1 MPTKNLRVAAATFV
15 QQLQAK
21 VQRLTD
27 EVTTLDVSTYAVSKP
42 QFVSVIDA
50 ADDGT
55 IAALDARLSTADA
68 AHVNR
73 RGFTQVAFACD
84 LASCTQ
90 TGRTDDVEPT
100 VAAMHESA
108 VDGAL
113 AGREAVLD
121 VGYEVLRA
129 YG

>member
-1 MPTKNLRVAAATFV
+1 VVDVAN
-15 QQLQAK
+15 
-21 VQRLTD
+21 D
-27 EVTTLDVSTYAVSKP
+27 SS
-42 QFVSVIDA
+42 I
-50 ADDGT
+50 ADS
-55 IAALDARLSTADA
+55 L
-68 AHVNR
+68 HVKR
-73 RGFTQVAFACD
+73 CGFTQVAFACD

-90 TGRTDDVEPT
+90 TGRTDDVESAVAT
-100 VAAMHESA
+100 VHELA

>member
-1 MPTKNLRVAAATFV
+1 MPVKDLRIAAATFV
-15 QQLQAK
+15 QQLKTK

-27 EVTTLDVSTYAVSKP
+27 EVTTLDVSTYAVSEP
-42 QFVSVIDA
+42 QFVSVVDA

-55 IAALDARLSTADA
+55 VAALDARLSVADA

-73 RGFTQVAFACD
+73 RSFTQIAFACD
-84 LASCTQ
+84 LTSCMQ
-90 TGRTDDVEPT
+90 TGRTDDVEP
-100 VAAMHESA
+100 AIAPMHQSA
-108 VDGAL
+108 VDGAV
-113 AGREAVLD
+113 AGRASVLD